1 MAPGTRKARLSHVRL
16 ITLDLD
22 DTLWPVRSV
31 IDRAEARLYAWL
43 EENCPAT
50 AALCERE
57 SLQGLRQ
64 EVLRRYPQLR
74 HDFVALR
81 KASIRLA
88 LQRAG
93 EPEEHVEH
101 AFAAF
106 WAARHEI
113 ECFDDVVPALE
124 RLKSRYTLA
133 AITNGNTD
141 ISRTALA
148 RYFDFTV
155 SGNETGH
162 FKPARSIF
170 RVACARARVRPDEAL
185 HAGDDIDCDVRGAL
199 STGMHAAWINRD
211 VWSLR
216 LLSPPAITVPHL
228 GALADHLQT

>member
-1 MAPGTRKARLSHVRL
+1 MTQKARLPHIRL

-22 DTLWPVRSV
+22 DTLWPVRSI
-31 IDRAEARLYAWL
+31 IDRAEGRLQAWL
-43 EENCPAT
+43 AENCPAT

-57 SLQGLRQ
+57 SLQTLRQ
-64 EVLRRYPQLR
+64 EVLRQCPELR
-74 HDFVALR
+74 TDFAALR

-93 EPEEHVEH
+93 EPEEYADA

-106 WAARHEI
+106 WTARHDV
-113 ECFDDVVPALE
+113 ECYADVLPALD
-124 RLKSRYTLA
+124 RLKARYKLA

-141 ISRTALA
+141 IRRTPLA
-148 RYFDFTV
+148 RYFEF
-155 SGNETGH
+155 SICGNESGH
-162 FKPARSIF
+162 YKPARPIF
-170 RVACARARVRPDEAL
+170 RVACARAGVSPEEAL

-199 STGMHAAWINRD
+199 SVGMHAAWVNRD

-228 GALADHLQT
+228 GALADRLLS

>member
-1 MAPGTRKARLSHVRL
+1 MAFTTQNPRLSQVRL

-22 DTLWPVRSV
+22 DTLWPVRAV
-31 IDRAEARLYAWL
+31 IERAEARLQAWL
-43 EENCPAT
+43 AENCPAT

-57 SLQGLRQ
+57 SLPALRQ
-64 EVLRRYPQLR
+64 EVLRRYPELR
-74 HDFVALR
+74 NDFIALR

-93 EPEEHVEH
+93 EPEKHAEG

-106 WAARHEI
+106 WTARHDI
-113 ECFDDVVPALE
+113 DCFDDVLPALE

-133 AITNGNTD
+133 AISNGYTD
-141 ISRTALA
+141 IRRTALA
-148 RYFDFTV
+148 RYFDFSV

-162 FKPARSIF
+162 FKPGRSIF
-170 RVACARARVRPDEAL
+170 RVACARARVCPDEAL

-211 VWSLR
+211 VFSLR